1 MRPFIHTL
9 ILFFSLT
16 IPLML
21 YANDS
26 EELQD
31 EGHVEYL
38 KYDKNKK
45 RKELPSRVFIEC
57 HYTEKH
63 LRFVLPTFIKNIHV
77 SIGDEEA
84 PVWQT
89 WVTNFTPECDIPKL
103 IGEYEITC
111 RTDGNQIFKGK
122 LYFY

>member
-1 MRPFIHTL
+1 MGPFIHTL

-38 KYDKNKK
+38 KYDKYKI
-45 RKELPSRVFIEC
+45 RTERPSRVFIEC

-63 LRFVLPTFIKNIHV
+63 LRFVLPPFN
-77 SIGDEEA
+77 
-84 PVWQT
+84 
-89 WVTNFTPECDIPKL
+89 
-103 IGEYEITC
+103 
-111 RTDGNQIFKGK
+111 
-122 LYFY
+122 

>member
-1 MRPFIHTL
+1 MGPFIHTL

-38 KYDKNKK
+38 KYDKN
-45 RKELPSRVFIEC
+45 
-57 HYTEKH
+57 
-63 LRFVLPTFIKNIHV
+63 NIAV
-77 SIGDEEA
+77 
-84 PVWQT
+84 
-89 WVTNFTPECDIPKL
+89 
-103 IGEYEITC
+103 
-111 RTDGNQIFKGK
+111 R
-122 LYFY
+122 